1 MVPSW
6 MPERCSAAARLTY
19 NVYLSYALTPEYP
32 MSVAIGVD
40 VGGTFTDFFVLD
52 LERNRSWVHKTPSTP
67 ADPSEAIRTGLREIL
82 LASGVAANSVARIAH
97 GTTVATNALIQ
108 RRGAKVAL
116 IVTEGF
122 RDLLEIG
129 RQTRPHL
136 YSLQIDAPEPVV
148 PREWRIE
155 AKERVLA
162 DGTVLVPLTPG
173 ELQAVID
180 RAKSTGAEAF
190 AVCFLFSFLNPS
202 HEAMLKQGLIGQGCS
217 AVSISH
223 EVQPEFRE
231 YERMSTTVLNAYL
244 LPLMSGYLGTLSS
257 VAGEIAP
264 RATLGINQSS
274 GGLMSAP
281 QAARFP
287 IRTAL
292 SGPAAGAVGA
302 AAVLRASGRRSAIT
316 LDMGGTSADVCLIR
330 AGNFSISYEGS
341 VGGFPVRLPMVD
353 VNAVG
358 AGGGSVAWIDR
369 DGLMKVGPMSA
380 GARPGPACYGLGG
393 KQPTVT
399 DANLILGRLD
409 PAGLLDRRLPLDV
422 GRATAAFSALAKQ
435 VGTTI
440 EQAALGCID
449 IVVAN
454 MVRAIRAVSVER
466 GHDPKDFALI
476 AFGGGGP
483 LHSRA
488 VAASLG
494 IREVIVPP
502 HPGILCAQG
511 LLAADVTENF
521 VSSARF
527 RVSDSSHAALVSAF
541 KVLRSRAE
549 AWHRSEGTPASG
561 RIVEVSLDMRYVGQ
575 NYELSVPVELALLEE
590 ERAPLVVEALQNAF
604 QSAHERQYG
613 TSNPEGLIEVVNIR
627 VTARSPAIAPSLGPQ
642 ADRPRQGPRQTVGS
656 RAVHFDRAAIQ
667 SCPIYRR
674 SDLQPGASLSGPAI
688 IEQLDTTTLVFPGD
702 RFRVDA
708 ACNLLIE
715 VPG

>member
-1 MVPSW
+1 
-6 MPERCSAAARLTY
+6 
-19 NVYLSYALTPEYP
+19 

-67 ADPSEAIRTGLREIL
+67 ANPSEAIRTGLQEIL
-82 LASGVAANSVARIAH
+82 MAGGVAAAAVSRIAH

-108 RRGAKVAL
+108 RRGARVAL

-136 YSLQIDAPEPVV
+136 YSLQIDAPEPLV

-162 DGTVLVPLTPG
+162 NGTVLIPFTAT
-173 ELQAVID
+173 ELQAVIE
-180 RAKSTGAEAF
+180 RAKRTGAEAY
-190 AVCFLFSFLNPS
+190 AVCFLFSFLNSS
-202 HEAMLKQGLIGQGCS
+202 HEAMLKDGLIASGCS

-231 YERMSTTVLNAYL
+231 FERMSTTVLNAYL
-244 LPLMSGYLGTLSS
+244 LPLMSGYLGTLTS

-274 GGLMSAP
+274 GGLMSASH
-281 QAARFP
+281 AARFP

-302 AAVLRASGRRSAIT
+302 AAVLRTCGRQNAIT
-316 LDMGGTSADVCLIR
+316 LDMGGTSADVCLIK
-330 AGNFSISYEGS
+330 AGTFGISFEGS

-393 KQPTVT
+393 NQPTVT

-422 GRATAAFSALAKQ
+422 AKARAAFSTIAPQ
-435 VGTTI
+435 VGTTL
-440 EQAALGCID
+440 EEAALGCID

-466 GHDPKDFALI
+466 GHDPQEFSLL

-521 VSSARF
+521 VSSARVV
-527 RVSDSSHAALVSAF
+527 VSESTHVDLVRAF
-541 KVLRSRAE
+541 KALCSRA
-549 AWHRSEGTPASG
+549 ADWYRGEGTPEPQ
-561 RIVEVSLDMRYVGQ
+561 RMIEVSLDMRYVGQ
-575 NYELSVPVELALLEE
+575 NYELSVPVDAALLEE
-590 ERAPLVVEALQNAF
+590 EGALLAVNSLRTAF

-613 TSNPEGLIEVVNIR
+613 TSNPEGTIEIVNVR
-627 VTARSPAIAPSLGPQ
+627 VTARVPAIAPSLGRQP
-642 ADRPRQGPRQTVGS
+642 DPTCDGPLRPIGS
-656 RAVHFDRAAIQ
+656 RKVLFGRADLQ

-674 SDLQPGASLSGPAI
+674 GDLRSGQSLTGPAI

-702 RFRVDA
+702 RVRVDA

-715 VPG
+715 VPR

>member
-1 MVPSW
+1 
-6 MPERCSAAARLTY
+6 
-19 NVYLSYALTPEYP
+19 

-40 VGGTFTDFFVLD
+40 VGGTFTDFFVVDLD
-52 LERNRSWVHKTPSTP
+52 RNQSWVHKTPSTP
-67 ADPSEAIRTGLREIL
+67 ADPSQAIPADPSQAIRTGLQEIL
-82 LASGVAANSVARIAH
+82 LAGEVDATTVSRIAH

-116 IVTEGF
+116 IVTKGF

-155 AKERVLA
+155 AEERVLA
-162 DGTVLVPLTPG
+162 DGTVLVPLTAA

-180 RAKSTGAEAF
+180 RAKRTGAEAF
-190 AVCFLFSFLNPS
+190 AICFLFSFLNPS
-202 HEAMLKQGLIGQGCS
+202 HETMLKQGLIGHGCS

-244 LPLMSGYLGTLSS
+244 LPLMSGYLDTLTSM
-257 VAGEIAP
+257 AGEIAP

-274 GGLMSAP
+274 GGLMSAS
-281 QAARFP
+281 QA
-287 IRTAL
+287 
-292 SGPAAGAVGA
+292 
-302 AAVLRASGRRSAIT
+302 
-316 LDMGGTSADVCLIR
+316 DMGGTSADVCLIR
-330 AGNFSISYEGS
+330 AGSFSISYEGS

-380 GARPGPACYGLGG
+380 GARPGPACYSLGG
-393 KQPTVT
+393 KEPTVT

-422 GRATAAFSALAKQ
+422 GKARAAFAPIAKQ

-440 EQAALGCID
+440 EEAALGCID

-466 GHDPKDFALI
+466 GHDPKEFALI

-494 IREVIVPP
+494 IREVVVPP

-527 RVSDSSHAALVSAF
+527 RVSDSSHAVLVSAF
-541 KVLRSRAE
+541 NALRSRAE
-549 AWHRSEGTPASG
+549 DWHRCEGTPVSG
-561 RIVEVSLDMRYVGQ
+561 RVIEVTLDMRYVGQ
-575 NYELSVPVELALLEE
+575 NYELSVPVDAALLEE
-590 ERAPLVVEALQNAF
+590 PRAPFVVNALQIAF
-604 QSAHERQYG
+604 QNAHERQYG
-613 TSNPEGLIEVVNIR
+613 TSNPDGLIEVVNIR
-627 VTARSPAIAPSLGPQ
+627 VTARSPAIAPSLGPP
-642 ADRPRQGPRQTVGS
+642 AGPPSQGPLKAVGS
-656 RAVHFDRAAIQ
+656 REVHFGRAAVQ

-674 SDLQPGASLSGPAI
+674 SGLQPGLSLSGPAI

>member
-1 MVPSW
+1 MHSVNQ
-6 MPERCSAAARLTY
+6 AR
-19 NVYLSYALTPEYP
+19 P

-40 VGGTFTDFFVLD
+40 VGGTFTDFFVVD

-67 ADPSEAIRTGLREIL
+67 GDPSQAIRTGLQEIL
-82 LASGVAANSVARIAH
+82 LSGGVAATTVSRIAH

-116 IVTEGF
+116 IVTKGF

-136 YSLQIDAPEPVV
+136 YSLQIDAPEPLV

-162 DGTVLVPLTPG
+162 DGTVLVPLTAA
-173 ELQAVID
+173 ELQAAID
-180 RAKSTGAEAF
+180 RAKRSGADAF

-202 HEAMLKQGLIGQGCS
+202 HEIMLKQGLIDHGCS

-244 LPLMSGYLGTLSS
+244 LPLMSGYLDTLTT

-264 RATLGINQSS
+264 AATLGINQSS
-274 GGLMSAP
+274 GGLMSAS

-292 SGPAAGAVGA
+292 SGPAAGVVGA
-302 AAVLRASGRRSAIT
+302 AAILRTSGRKSAIT

-330 AGNFSISYEGS
+330 EGGIGISYEGS

-353 VNAVG
+353 VTAVG

-380 GARPGPACYGLGG
+380 GARPGPACYSLGG
-393 KQPTVT
+393 GQPTVT

-422 GRATAAFSALAKQ
+422 DKARAAFAPIAKQ

-440 EQAALGCID
+440 EGAALGCID

-466 GHDPKDFALI
+466 GHDPKEFALI

-483 LHSRA
+483 LHGRA

-494 IREVIVPP
+494 IREVVVPP

-511 LLAADVTENF
+511 LLAADVTESF

-541 KVLRSRAE
+541 KALRSRAE
-549 AWHRSEGTPASG
+549 DWHRGEGTPVSG
-561 RIVEVSLDMRYVGQ
+561 RVIEVTLDMRYVGQ
-575 NYELSVPVELALLEE
+575 NYELSVPVDAALLEE
-590 ERAPLVVEALQNAF
+590 PRALFVANALQIAF
-604 QSAHERQYG
+604 QNAHERQYG
-613 TSNPEGLIEVVNIR
+613 TSNPDGLIEVVNIR
-627 VTARSPAIAPSLGPQ
+627 VTARSPAIAPSLGPP
-642 ADRPRQGPRQTVGS
+642 AEPPSQGPLKAVGS
-656 RAVHFDRAAIQ
+656 REVHFGRAAVQ

-674 SDLQPGASLSGPAI
+674 SGLQPGLSLSGPAI

-702 RFRVDA
+702 LFRVDA
-708 ACNLLIE
+708 VCNLLIE